1 MHVFVVLYRLTEYMI
16 GLEIEFVIRK
26 KKMSTVKRFDRS
38 KKCDV
43 TEINLNL
50 GCTNH
55 SQNVSVVVKNYFTF
69 VLSVFRLRKTLIAF
83 TRCT

>member
-1 MHVFVVLYRLTEYMI
+1 MHLFVVLDRLIKYMI
-16 GLEIEFVIRK
+16 GLKIAFLIRK
-26 KKMSTVKRFDRS
+26 KNLSTVKHFDRS

-50 GCTNH
+50 RCTNH
-55 SQNVSVVVKNYFTF
+55 SQNVSVVVKNYFIF
-69 VLSVFRLRKTLIAF
+69 VLSVYQLRKTFFAF